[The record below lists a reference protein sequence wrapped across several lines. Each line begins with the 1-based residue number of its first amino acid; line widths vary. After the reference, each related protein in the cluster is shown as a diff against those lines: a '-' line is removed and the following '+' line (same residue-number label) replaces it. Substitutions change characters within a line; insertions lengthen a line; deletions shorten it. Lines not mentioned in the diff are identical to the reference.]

1 MVTVGVITIR
11 VRLMIV
17 VWVELSRTELL
28 LV

>member
-17 VWVELSRTELL
+17 VWVKLSRTELL

>member
-17 VWVELSRTELL
+17 VWVELSKTELL